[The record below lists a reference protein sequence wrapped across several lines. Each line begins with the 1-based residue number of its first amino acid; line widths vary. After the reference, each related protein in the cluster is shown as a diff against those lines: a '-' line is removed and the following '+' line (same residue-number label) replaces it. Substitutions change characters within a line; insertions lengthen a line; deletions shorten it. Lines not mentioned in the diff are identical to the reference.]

1 MGEGQ
6 PAHLECRVDANPLT
20 DSTIS
25 WKRLEPGYDMKLK
38 TKTTRGLPGSGQS
51 VMSNAMAETSG
62 IKSVNTQLPAFDSNV
77 NSDGSNIGTLLLTV
91 LNSTASDS
99 GPFWCVADN
108 GIGNIEIK
116 NATYLLVRRKFFY
129 HITCYS
135 HSFLTITPL
144 TIHLLRN

>member
-25 WKRLEPGYDMKLK
+25 WKRLEPGYDMKSK

-91 LNSTASDS
+91 LNATASDS

-108 GIGNIEIK
+108 GIGNIEVK
-116 NATYLLVRRKFFY
+116 NATYLLVRRKFLSYYFLFNFL
-129 HITCYS
+129 IVSSLRYS
-135 HSFLTITPL
+135 LYID
-144 TIHLLRN
+144 

>member
-1 MGEGQ
+1 
-6 PAHLECRVDANPLT
+6 
-20 DSTIS
+20 
-25 WKRLEPGYDMKLK
+25 MKLK

-51 VMSNAMAETSG
+51 VMSNALADTSG
-62 IKSVNTQLPAFDSNV
+62 IKSVNTQLPTFDSNI

-91 LNSTASDS
+91 LNATASDS

-129 HITCYS
+129 HMTCYS
-135 HSFLTITPL
+135 HF
-144 TIHLLRN
+144 